1 MPRREAVPTEK
12 LKSFKRA
19 DGVVT
24 YWFRNKWRTEEEV
37 AEERRRHALVR
48 RESNKA
54 GYKELRDSIL
64 DDLGGVCV
72 RCGFSD
78 KRALHIDHVY
88 ADGYQDRLKN
98 RKSKGP
104 RAYLLYI
111 KENLG
116 SGRFQLL
123 CANCNR
129 IKQVADKE
137 FPEGN
142 PLYFEEDE
150 NDESNDD

>member
-1 MPRREAVPTEK
+1 M
-12 LKSFKRA
+12 
-19 DGVVT
+19 T
-24 YWFRNKWRTEEEV
+24 YWFRNRWRTEEEV
-37 AEERRRHALVR
+37 AAERKRHALVR
-48 RESNKA
+48 RESNKQ
-54 GYKELRDSIL
+54 GYKELRDGIL

-72 RCGFSD
+72 QCGFSD
-78 KRALHIDHVY
+78 KRALHIDHVF

-98 RKSKGP
+98 RKKKGP

-129 IKQVADKE
+129 IKQVANEE

-142 PLYFEEDE
+142 PLY
-150 NDESNDD
+150 